1 MADGVEVHAED
12 RFTWERIIMRA
23 RLDGVISGSGKVSE
37 RTGKQTRGGISGP
50 VFKAVALVFAA
61 HADEDG
67 SAVRPGD
74 MRVAILAEV
83 HPRTVKAVREKLVE
97 LGLMRQ
103 TGRYGHTPMYRL
115 TLPSD
120 LTEMVIVLSPTEVV
134 ETAKAMR
141 ARTREA
147 KAASRNGCTGGAPI
161 AEEKGVP
168 AEHPKPP
175 DDGPDGPG
183 GPGNGCTGGAPE
195 IPNGCSAGQDMGD
208 PPVTLYQPLTG
219 HLKITNPTDDDD
231 LRTAVTGPREER
243 TPKPD
248 PSPRPAKCSAHGLGG
263 GLRPDGLPEC
273 TLCRREQ
280 RTGGP
285 PPEPE
290 PPGGRPRRCD
300 HTPLPGKDR
309 CRICAAPP
317 SNVIDL
323 NSRRTA

>member
-103 TGRYGHTPMYRL
+103 TGRYRHTPMYQL

-231 LRTAVTGPREER
+231 LRTAVTGPRT
-243 TPKPD
+243 TPEDPTPD
-248 PSPRPAKCSAHGLGG
+248 SPPKCGHGIRVKTATRADGRPSCA
-263 GLRPDGLPEC
+263 
-273 TLCRREQ
+273 LCRVEQ
-280 RTGGP
+280 DRAAGVRRLAPQRP
-285 PPEPE
+285 PPEP
-290 PPGGRPRRCD
+290 PTGRV
-300 HTPLPGKDR
+300 
-309 CRICAAPP
+309 AP
-317 SNVIDL
+317 VIPL
-323 NSRRTA
+323 NSRRTS